1 MRRRIKIDTKDE
13 DIIMS
18 NLSDDSFTGTIIG
31 MILGL
36 PIFVGLAILAIPLV
50 IISCITG
57 VSMGILLQ
65 NLAIFAIAVLL
76 IGLFSRFQIIEN
88 GIVGLIVGA
97 LVHTYFKWHSLV
109 CILIGVAIVGL
120 LFFISYIK
128 IGFWIKT
135 ILFSVIITFL
145 VFMCIYSDMGLFPM
159 SDKIWKTAF
168 VIIFFLENI
177 LIRCGVAYD
186 NGFLSDEYD
195 DHKKEEYHYD
205 VRQAGSTAASFNQNV
220 DASNNSR
227 SDEINIKRK
236 HWPDNQAEDTRVGT
250 YSEETDEDLD
260 YLMDRVYLFSQRK
273 SFWDGTVEGNIE
285 EKIYQTLKL
294 FIDDDYIILPHVAFR
309 EIFWWGKWKDDWRL
323 TNRVTKM
330 HFDFG
335 IFNKDLQPIFFLEIH
350 GKDHKEDPKV
360 MERDKFKAE
369 VIQHCD
375 MKLITMDCSEPMTD
389 QEIREKL
396 IARIKKEVPD
406 RQFYPAYCPRCRSL
420 GKNNLMNI
428 TPRKDGSGYFYGC
441 STYSADNPDKCPG
454 MSIADIPPL
463 YIGIPIVKGNK

>member
-1 MRRRIKIDTKDE
+1 
-13 DIIMS
+13 MS

-36 PIFVGLAILAIPLV
+36 PIFIGIAILAIPLV
-50 IISCITG
+50 IIFCITG

-109 CILIGVAIVGL
+109 CILIGVAVVGL

-135 ILFSVIITFL
+135 ILFSTVVTFL
-145 VFMCIYSDMGLFPM
+145 VFMCIYSDAGLFPM

-177 LIRCGVAYD
+177 LIRCGVAYE
-186 NGFLSDEYD
+186 NGFLSDEYSN
-195 DHKKEEYHYD
+195 HKKEKYHYD
-205 VRQAGSTAASFNQNV
+205 VRQAGSAAASFDQNANLPNDFGADVMNIEEFNKKCREMGKIFLPGNQVGDTNG
-220 DASNNSR
+220 
-227 SDEINIKRK
+227 E
-236 HWPDNQAEDTRVGT
+236 PD
-250 YSEETDEDLD
+250 SEEMDEDLD
-260 YLMDRVYLFSQRK
+260 YLMDRLYLFSQRK
-273 SFWDGTVEGNIE
+273 NFWDGKAEGNIE
-285 EKIYQTLKL
+285 EKIYNELRS
-294 FIDDDYIILPHVAFR
+294 FIEDEYIILPHVAFR

-330 HFDFG
+330 HLDFG
-335 IFNKDLQPIFFLEIH
+335 IYNKELLPIFFLEIQ
-350 GKDHKEDPKV
+350 GKEHKENPKV
-360 MERDKFKAE
+360 IERDKFKAE
-369 VIQHCD
+369 VMKRCG
-375 MKLITMDCSEPMTD
+375 MKLITMDCSETMTD

-396 IARIKKEVPD
+396 VACIKKEVPD
-406 RQFYPAYCPRCRSL
+406 RQSYPVYCPACRSL
-420 GKNNLMNI
+420 GKLNLMRI

-441 STYSADNPDKCPG
+441 STYKKEKQDNCPG
-454 MSIADIPPL
+454 MDISKISPL
-463 YIGIPIVKGNK
+463 YIGIPIVKENG